1 MKRVRRSLRQRVF
14 SFDPF
19 LMGCTLGLSLI
30 SILALF
36 GGKEEFG
43 THALFMQIAMT
54 ALGVLLVILLASLD
68 YENIVEKYSIPAYLG
83 SVLLLTI
90 TLIFGFSIGSNRS
103 WIEIPF
109 TGFSIQP
116 SEFVKAVYIMTFA
129 KHLSM
134 VKDTINKPKTL
145 LGLAAHAGI
154 IIGLVLLSGDLGVAL
169 VYLGITAVML
179 FFAGLDFRYF
189 LAVILL
195 IAFAFPFIWTF
206 LETYQQ
212 QRILIGFNPDLDPSG
227 YGKQPII
234 GRKAIINGGFFGKGL
249 FGGHY
254 YTTLPIAE
262 SDFMFA
268 TLAEKFGFVG
278 GFLVIALLFLLVVR
292 ILMIAKGARQDYG
305 KYICVGVAAMIVL
318 QSIINLGMCLV
329 MLPVIGVTLPFVSAG
344 GSSVLATYLIIGM
357 VHSVRAG
364 KNKYFLDT

>member
-1 MKRVRRSLRQRVF
+1 MKHVRRSLKQRVF

-19 LMGCTLGLSLI
+19 LLICTLAPSFI

-43 THALFMQIAMT
+43 THALFMQTAMT
-54 ALGVLLVILLASLD
+54 VLGVFLVIFLASLD
-68 YENIVEKYSIPAYLG
+68 YEKIVETYSIPAYLV
-83 SVLLLTI
+83 SVILLAA
-90 TLIFGFSIGSNRS
+90 TLVFGFSIGSNRS

-116 SEFVKAVYIMTFA
+116 SEFVKAVYIMTFS

-134 VKDTINKPKTL
+134 VKDKINKPKTL
-145 LGLAAHAGI
+145 LALAAHAGI

-169 VYLGITAVML
+169 VYMGITVVML
-179 FFAGLDFRYF
+179 FCAGLDWRYL
-189 LAVILL
+189 LAAVLIL
-195 IAFAFPFIWTF
+195 AFAFPFVWTF
-206 LETYQQ
+206 LEDYQQ
-212 QRILIGFNPDLDPSG
+212 QRILIGFDPDLDPSG

-234 GRKAIINGGFFGKGL
+234 GRKAIIAGGFFGKGL
-249 FGGHY
+249 FGGYY

-278 GFLVIALLFLLVVR
+278 GFLVIALLLLLVFR
-292 ILMIAKGARQDYG
+292 TLMIAKNAKQNYG
-305 KYICVGVAAMIVL
+305 KLICVGVAAMIVI

-344 GSSVLATYLIIGM
+344 GSSVLATYIIVGM
-357 VHSVRAG
+357 VHSVHAA
-364 KNKYFLDT
+364 KNKYFLT

>member
-1 MKRVRRSLRQRVF
+1 MKQVKRSFTDRLL

-19 LMGCTLGLSLI
+19 LLACTLGLSLI

-36 GGKEEFG
+36 GGKAEFG
-43 THALFMQIAMT
+43 THALFMQTAMT
-54 ALGVLLVILLASLD
+54 VLGVGMVIFLSSVD
-68 YENIVEKYSIPAYLG
+68 YEKIVETYSIPAYLI
-83 SVLLLTI
+83 SVALLAF

-145 LGLAAHAGI
+145 LALAAHAGI

-169 VYLGITAVML
+169 VYMGITAVML
-179 FFAGLDFRYF
+179 FCAGLDLRYF

-195 IAFAFPFIWTF
+195 VAFAFPFIWTF

-227 YGKQPII
+227 YGKQPIL

-249 FGGHY
+249 FGGY
-254 YTTLPIAE
+254 YFHSLPVAE

-278 GFLVIALLFLLVVR
+278 GFLTIALLFLMVVR
-292 ILMIAKGARQDYG
+292 ILMIARNARKDYG
-305 KYICVGVAAMIVL
+305 KLICVGVAAMIVL
-318 QSIINLGMCLV
+318 QSFINLGMCLV
-329 MLPVIGVTLPFVSAG
+329 LLPVIGVTLPFVSAG
-344 GSSVLATYLIIGM
+344 GSSVLATYIIVGM

-364 KNKYFLDT
+364 RNKYFLDT